1 MGLYEGDLKDTVL
14 KKISIDEYEPKT
26 GDSKD
31 VVVVGYHVI
40 DEIVGNDLYTFINNG
55 VVEFRDVEVTPNPND
70 DGYYLVFVE
79 MDRNKNIYKN
89 ILELTSDIENVAGEL
104 AWEAKTHLIDDYRPL
119 GSDEFE
125 AVMITEP
132 DDYRTRED
140 DDIQKAEAILNQK
153 NNEILEFLNKSLLD
167 DVVIEG
173 DVITMTKGQDS
184 AQLRIA
190 EFGDKEIMSD
200 IGISE
205 SAIKP
210 LDSVLRQF
218 NSMLGEMSA
227 VPIDEYIVVF
237 HPEQQQVLVTQQCLD
252 S

>member
-1 MGLYEGDLKDTVL
+1 MDLEDTIL
-14 KKISIDEYEPKT
+14 KGISVDEFHPKT

-31 VVVVGYHVI
+31 VVVVGYRAI
-40 DEIVGNDLYTFINNG
+40 SKSAAEDLYSFLNSSIYEWRDIEVSPNSDEEGHYFIF
-55 VVEFRDVEVTPNPND
+55 VELDRKEDVLETIIKMTGDVE
-70 DGYYLVFVE
+70 
-79 MDRNKNIYKN
+79 
-89 ILELTSDIENVAGEL
+89 NVSGAL
-104 AWEAKTHLIDDYRPL
+104 KWEAKTNLMDNYEPL
-119 GSDEFE
+119 RSDEFK
-125 AVMITEP
+125 AVMITDP
-132 DDYRTRED
+132 DNYKTREQFD
-140 DDIQKAEAILNQK
+140 NEKAEEAMIQQND
-153 NNEILEFLNKSLLD
+153 NILEFLNKSLLD
-167 DVVIEG
+167 NVVIEG
-173 DVITMTKGQDS
+173 DVITMTKGKDS

-218 NSMLGEMSA
+218 NSMLGEMRA
-227 VPIDEYIVVF
+227 VPIDDYIVVF